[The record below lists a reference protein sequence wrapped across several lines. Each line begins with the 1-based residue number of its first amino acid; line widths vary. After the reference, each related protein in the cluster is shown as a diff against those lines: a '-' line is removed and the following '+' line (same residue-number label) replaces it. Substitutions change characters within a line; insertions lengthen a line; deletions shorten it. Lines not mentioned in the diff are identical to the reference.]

1 MKKKACYVW
10 MNECEKSFQELKK
23 RLITTLVV
31 ALPMGSSNFL
41 VYSDISKK
49 GLWCVLMSNDN
60 VIVYGSC

>member
-1 MKKKACYVW
+1 

-23 RLITTLVV
+23 CLITTLVV

-49 GLWCVLMSNDN
+49 GLGCVLMSNDN